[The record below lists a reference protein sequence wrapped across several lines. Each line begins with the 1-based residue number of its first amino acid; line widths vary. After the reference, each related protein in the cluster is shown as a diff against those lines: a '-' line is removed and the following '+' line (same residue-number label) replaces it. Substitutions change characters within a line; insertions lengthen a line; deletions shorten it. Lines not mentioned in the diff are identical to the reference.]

1 MSDEIYKKLAKV
13 LDTLPSGFP
22 ATENGVEIKLLQK
35 IFTPEEA
42 DLFCDLK
49 LSPET
54 AEQISSR
61 TGRALDG
68 LEEML
73 TSMWNRGEIWGL
85 DVGGI
90 KTFKMIP
97 WIVGIWEYQIDRM
110 DQEFAEMS
118 EEYKMHVGPPLIMAK
133 PEIMQVIPVEKQVP
147 VEHKPLPYQQMTAI
161 IESSQSFAVN
171 ECVCNKE
178 KKLLGQG
185 CDKPKEICMGLSQ
198 EPNAYD
204 NHPWGRPITREEA
217 YQILDKAEEA
227 ALVHLSTNVE
237 KGHWFICNCCK
248 CCCPVL
254 GALTMFESAE
264 HVNSSYY
271 AVIDHDKCSACG
283 VCADER
289 CQVNAIEDNDE
300 EYNIIRTKCIGCGLC
315 ISTCPEE
322 AIELIRKSEDQITK
336 PAKDDDFWF
345 EERGRQR
352 GVDFSMYK

>member
-1 MSDEIYKKLAKV
+1 MADNIFILEFFYCYTESITLGIEIGNIDLIRIACQNYLRTFSCPGDDRFHFMWCKV
-13 LDTLPSGFP
+13 LGFIYYDELIRQASSP
-22 ATENGVEIKLLQK
+22 DIGQGFQFDKTEVEVIFQLWMLFPEDLTVIIILL
-35 IFTPEEA
+35 F
-42 DLFCDLK
+42 
-49 LSPET
+49 
-54 AEQISSR
+54 
-61 TGRALDG
+61 
-68 LEEML
+68 
-73 TSMWNRGEIWGL
+73 
-85 DVGGI
+85 
-90 KTFKMIP
+90 
-97 WIVGIWEYQIDRM
+97 
-110 DQEFAEMS
+110 
-118 EEYKMHVGPPLIMAK
+118 
-133 PEIMQVIPVEKQVP
+133 IPVEKQISA
-147 VEHKPLPYQQMTAI
+147 EHKPLPYQQMTAI

-178 KKLLGQG
+178 KKLLGKG

-198 EPNAYD
+198 EPNAWD

-217 YQILDKAEEA
+217 FQILDKAEEE

-254 GALTMFESAE
+254 EALTMFESSE

-271 AVIDHDKCSACG
+271 AVIDPDTCSACG

-289 CQVNAIEDNDE
+289 CQVNAIEESDDT
-300 EYNIIRTKCIGCGLC
+300 YNIIMKKCIGCGLC

-322 AIELIRKSEDQITK
+322 AIELIRKPEDQIRM
-336 PAKDDDFWF
+336 PAKNDDFWF